1 MSHQRASA
9 SSHSY
14 SVRCNC
20 TAYSKE
26 AHCVV
31 TAVTKRREAES
42 RRWFFFFFFLSVHLC
57 GVTWKFTTWPTAGEI
72 YEWVYVLGCVCSRRV
87 CVCVCAQYKS
97 CTLVEMLKYGL
108 CAQLFLHVLVYLV
121 ARLVSVVLSCSPFDE
136 LSVETPSDFILVC
149 HRLFICL
156 CTGYKRPTQQ
166 LCQRYSGGK
175 KWLLF
180 VCLFVL
186 HCLTLT
192 CNSSSWL
199 WTCAIFL
206 IHHKRIESHCG

>member
-42 RRWFFFFFFLSVHLC
+42 RRWFFFFFFKCAPLWCDMKVHNLTNGWWNIWMGLC
-57 GVTWKFTTWPTAGEI
+57 ARLCLQST
-72 YEWVYVLGCVCSRRV
+72 

>member
-1 MSHQRASA
+1 MVWHESSQLDQRLVKYMNGFMCSA
-9 SSHSY
+9 
-14 SVRCNC
+14 VF
-20 TAYSKE
+20 
-26 AHCVV
+26 
-31 TAVTKRREAES
+31 AV
-42 RRWFFFFFFLSVHLC
+42 
-57 GVTWKFTTWPTAGEI
+57 G
-72 YEWVYVLGCVCSRRV
+72 V